1 MAFIDEA
8 KIFVQSGDGGNGCV
22 SFRREKFVP
31 RGGPNGGDGG
41 RGGDVVFQVDGNQHS
56 LRDFHHQVHFRAE
69 RGQHGQGKDRH
80 GRQGE
85 GRLVRVPPGTL
96 VKNAETG
103 AVLADLVSPG
113 QSYLAAKGGQGGLGN
128 MHFASSTN
136 RAPRRATAG
145 EAGQACWLVLEL
157 KLLADVGLVG
167 LPNAG
172 KSTLLTR
179 LTAAR
184 PKVADYPFTTLEP
197 HLGVIQL
204 PEESPCVVAD
214 IPGLIEGAHLGT
226 GLGHKFLRHLERTRL
241 LLVIIDASGQDD
253 APMLDHRVLEEELR
267 QYKTEL
273 LTRRL
278 LVVLNKCDLVS
289 GERLAELRD
298 AFHRLGIETM
308 AISALNGTGLETL
321 ALLLVRRVM
330 EMKAAAGGQDER
342 EGGLAVDNLLASVDP
357 SCTGMK

>member
-8 KIFVQSGDGGNGCV
+8 KIFVQAGDGGNGCV

-56 LRDFHHQVHFRAE
+56 LRDFHHHVHFRAE

-80 GRQGE
+80 GRQGV
-85 GRLVRVPPGTL
+85 GRVVLVPPGTL
-96 VKNAETG
+96 VKDAETG
-103 AVLADLVSPG
+103 AVLADLITPG
-113 QSYLAAKGGQGGLGN
+113 QTYLAAKGGQGGLGN

-145 EAGQACWLVLEL
+145 TAGEERWLILEL
-157 KLLADVGLVG
+157 KLLADIGLVG

-172 KSTLLTR
+172 KSTLLSR

-204 PEESPCVVAD
+204 AEELPCVVAD
-214 IPGLIEGAHLGT
+214 IPGLIEGAHRGS

-241 LLVIIDASGQDD
+241 LLVIIDASGEEE
-253 APMLDHRVLEEELR
+253 APFLDHQVLEEELR

-278 LVVLNKCDLVS
+278 LVVLNKDDLVPA
-289 GERLAELRD
+289 ERMAELHAR
-298 AFHRLGIETM
+298 FQRLGVDTM
-308 AISALNGTGLETL
+308 AISALNGTGVDKL
-321 ALLLVRRVM
+321 AALLVRRIS
-330 EMKAAAGGQDER
+330 ELHTDAGGEDDR
-342 EGGLAVDNLLASVDP
+342 EG
-357 SCTGMK
+357 